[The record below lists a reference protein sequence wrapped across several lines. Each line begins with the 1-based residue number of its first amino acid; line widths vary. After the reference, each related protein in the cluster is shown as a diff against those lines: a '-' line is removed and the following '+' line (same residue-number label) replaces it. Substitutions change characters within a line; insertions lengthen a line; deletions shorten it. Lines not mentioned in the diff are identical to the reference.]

1 MPFAF
6 YPSYWVRM
14 HLIDFHVNS
23 QQGSKTMMTSMMIE
37 RTYTQMSHN
46 ERIWNYCCL
55 CKEHSTNNLRVF
67 VKCAGQAGEVF
78 MANVFILPEF
88 SKHKKLLTTHP
99 KQLPNST
106 TPKKPCSLPIKPST
120 VMYMTSASNTQNN
133 TAPNM
138 VTPTLAF
145 NEENTGTF
153 KSS

>member
-1 MPFAF
+1 
-6 YPSYWVRM
+6 M
-14 HLIDFHVNS
+14 HLIDFRVNS
-23 QQGSKTMMTSMMIE
+23 QQGSKIMTSKMIE
-37 RTYTQMSHN
+37 RTYTQMSQEMYLKLLLFLQRAQH
-46 ERIWNYCCL
+46 
-55 CKEHSTNNLRVF
+55 KQLRVF
-67 VKCAGQAGEVF
+67 IKCAGQAGEVF

-138 VTPTLAF
+138 VTPNPSF
-145 NEENTGTF
+145 
-153 KSS
+153 

>member
-1 MPFAF
+1 MPLEF
-6 YPSYWVRM
+6 YPSYWVHM

-23 QQGSKTMMTSMMIE
+23 QQGSKIMTSMMIE

-46 ERIWNYCCL
+46 KRIWNYCCS

-67 VKCAGQAGEVF
+67 VMCAGQAGEVF

-99 KQLPNST
+99 KHSP
-106 TPKKPCSLPIKPST
+106 TPLHQKIPCSLPIKPST
-120 VMYMTSASNTQNN
+120 VMYMTSASHTQNN